1 MYQGKY
7 ANTEPPKRNPR
18 RKSAKRTRG
27 TIIFYSVYA
36 ACVIIFLVALLC
48 VMNPL
53 RDWLV
58 KYEASQPNYKRD
70 EVFAELFADPDWE
83 KIYELA
89 NVEDTEFENSK
100 TFAACMDKLVGDK
113 ELTCLETSAGLS
125 GDKKYIVKD
134 VFAKIFTRMSLQRF
148 FLTF

>member
-100 TFAACMDKLVGDK
+100 TFAACMDKLVGD
-113 ELTCLETSAGLS
+113 
-125 GDKKYIVKD
+125 I
-134 VFAKIFTRMSLQRF
+134 
-148 FLTF
+148 